1 MFAIGVRGD
10 ELIRG
15 VAGLNLVG
23 HLHSGIIEKKNQVT
37 LLSAGLDG
45 GVGAGR
51 KAGDGLL
58 FVVFKIFEIALLE
71 VANVLAF
78 LACYY
83 GIDQD
88 QARFFSDYDAALR
101 RLSGILLR

>member
-1 MFAIGVRGD
+1 MIAVGVRGD
-10 ELIRG
+10 EWIRG

-23 HLHSGIIEKKNQVT
+23 HLHGGIIEKKNQVT
-37 LLSAGLDG
+37 LLSAAMDG

-58 FVVFKIFEIALLE
+58 FVVFKNFEIALLQ

-78 LACYY
+78 LACDY

-88 QARFFSDYDAALR
+88 QARFLFNYDVALWR
-101 RLSGILLR
+101 FGGILLR